1 MKTIIK
7 YVFLDLVRNKTI
19 LVYAVILTVLS
30 VSVLGFDSNT
40 SKGLLSLMNI
50 SLLFVPIISILFAT
64 IYFFNSIEFIEL
76 LLAQPIKRQK
86 VLLAE
91 YIGLATSLSLAYVAG
106 IGIPLMILAPG
117 AASITLITTGV
128 LLTLIFSSFAMLIF
142 VLFKDKTKGIGAAII
157 TALFFTML
165 FDGLLMVFIYSFSEY
180 PIDEAVVGILSF
192 NPIDLARVLMLLKL
206 DVAVLMGY
214 SGALFKKFLGSSA
227 GSIYS
232 FSWLLFWVF
241 LPLLLSVRIF
251 KRKDL

>member
-1 MKTIIK
+1 MKTIVK
-7 YVFLDLVRNKTI
+7 YVFLDLVRNKTV
-19 LVYAVILTVLS
+19 LVYTLILAALS
-30 VSVLGFDSNT
+30 ISVLGFDANT

-91 YIGLATSLSLAYVAG
+91 YIGLATSLSLAYIVG
-106 IGIPLMILAPG
+106 IGTPLMVLAAG
-117 AASITLITTGV
+117 AASFTLIATGV
-128 LLTLIFSSFAMLIF
+128 LLSLIFSSFALLIF
-142 VLFKDKTKGIGAAII
+142 VLFKDKTRGIGAAII
-157 TALFFTML
+157 LSLFFTIL
-165 FDGLLMVFIYSFSEY
+165 FDGLLMMFIYSFSDY
-180 PIDEAVVGILSF
+180 PIDEVVVGILSF

-227 GSIYS
+227 GTIYS
-232 FSWLLFWVF
+232 FSWLLFWVL

>member
-19 LVYAVILTVLS
+19 LGYAVILSVLS
-30 VSVLGFDSNT
+30 ISVLGFDSNT

-117 AASITLITTGV
+117 AASITLIATGV

>member
-1 MKTIIK
+1 
-7 YVFLDLVRNKTI
+7 
-19 LVYAVILTVLS
+19 
-30 VSVLGFDSNT
+30 
-40 SKGLLSLMNI
+40 
-50 SLLFVPIISILFAT
+50 
-64 IYFFNSIEFIEL
+64 
-76 LLAQPIKRQK
+76 
-86 VLLAE
+86 
-91 YIGLATSLSLAYVAG
+91 
-106 IGIPLMILAPG
+106 
-117 AASITLITTGV
+117 
-128 LLTLIFSSFAMLIF
+128 
-142 VLFKDKTKGIGAAII
+142 
-157 TALFFTML
+157 FFTML

>member
-117 AASITLITTGV
+117 VASITLIATGV